1 MQEPRITPVRV
12 IESEDKIILKDLL
25 KIYGLLEEVESGR
38 RIILFEGKSL
48 SDLNVTISPGDKLAV
63 IAFDLLGGG

>member
-1 MQEPRITPVRV
+1 MQKPRITPVRV
-12 IESEDKIILKDLL
+12 IETKDKIVLKDLL
-25 KIYGLLEEVESGR
+25 KIHCLLEEVESGK

-48 SDLNVTISPGDKLAV
+48 SDLNMIISPGNKLAV